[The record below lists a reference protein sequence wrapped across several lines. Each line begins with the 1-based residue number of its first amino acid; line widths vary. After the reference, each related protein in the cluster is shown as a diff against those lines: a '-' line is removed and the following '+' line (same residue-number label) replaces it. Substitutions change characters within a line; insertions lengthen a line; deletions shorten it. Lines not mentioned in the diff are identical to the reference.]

1 MSEETNEKEVNL
13 TYETLFELLRR
24 EKNRVEIQQLE
35 KSFFKDFVEY
45 IKTKKQLLEEKQG
58 QLQGS
63 GEDVTKLM
71 IQIDN
76 INKIMKELYDRREKK
91 ITSLALMSVKS
102 GSSIPKGSMLEIEE
116 AFYSE
121 LLSLFSKYRKGVITN
136 LINQELPSIEESLA
150 NGGQEHNNHTNSL
163 SNDSGSVLIPNAG
176 NTEPVLVR
184 FLSYAP
190 KFVDENLETQGPF
203 EAEEITT
210 LPVKIA
216 QILIN
221 QGKAEEISGD

>member
-1 MSEETNEKEVNL
+1 MSKCSL
-13 TYETLFELLRR
+13 TGQ
-24 EKNRVEIQQLE
+24 KNRVEIQQLE

-45 IKTKKQLLEEKQG
+45 LKNKKQLLQEKQG
-58 QLQGS
+58 QLGGS
-63 GEDVTKLM
+63 SEDVTKLM

-91 ITSLALMSVKS
+91 ITNLALMNVRS

-121 LLSLFSKYRKGVITN
+121 LLTLFSKYRKGVITN
-136 LINQELPSIEESLA
+136 LINQELPSIEDSSPSEQQK
-150 NGGQEHNNHTNSL
+150 QEDQTLGLKKEGADNASPLHSST
-163 SNDSGSVLIPNAG
+163 DSM
-176 NTEPVLVR
+176 LVR

-210 LPVKIA
+210 LPA
-216 QILIN
+216 QVAQVLIN